1 MKRLL
6 ILLLL
11 ASPFAAANPI
21 QLKPYEAYVMD
32 YDKETRGLVRH
43 MLVHKEPRWVAKIT
57 LTNGKKVFFSSPKS
71 MIEFYLQPGKWFD
84 VGVKSE
90 GDFKQILVTDF
101 KTEEPINARG
111 AWYVYGSNIISPAG
125 DDLIPFAKYED
136 AQVFAKRQ
144 NGKRILAFAE
154 ISDALIRL
162 INGRI

>member
-1 MKRLL
+1 MKKLL
-6 ILLLL
+6 VLLLL
-11 ASPFAAANPI
+11 ASPFVLAQDL

-32 YDKETRGLVRH
+32 YDKNTTGLVRH
-43 MLVHKEPRWVAKIT
+43 MKVYKEPRWVAKIT
-57 LTNGKKVFFSSPKS
+57 LTNGKKVFFISPKS
-71 MIEFYLQPGKWFD
+71 MIEFYLQPGKWFE

-101 KTEEPINARG
+101 KTMEPINARG

-125 DDLIPFAKYED
+125 DDLVPFGNYED
-136 AQVFAKRQ
+136 AKAFSARQ
-144 NGKRILAFAE
+144 NGKRIFAFAE